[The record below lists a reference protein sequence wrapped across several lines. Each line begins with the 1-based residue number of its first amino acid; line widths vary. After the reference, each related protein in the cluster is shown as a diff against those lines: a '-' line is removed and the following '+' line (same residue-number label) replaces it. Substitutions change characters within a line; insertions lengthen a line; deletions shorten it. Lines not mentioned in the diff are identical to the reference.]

1 MIWLQ
6 LFYVYLKIGIF
17 GFGGGYAMLSL
28 IQADV
33 VDRYGWISSQEFTDI
48 VAISQ
53 MTPGPIGINSATYI
67 GYTAIHNAG
76 YSPAMAVL
84 GSCLT
89 TFAVC
94 LPSFLLVLAI
104 SYAFA
109 KFRNNKYVAAAFYGL
124 RPATVGLIA
133 AAALL
138 LMNSEN
144 FIDYKSFLIFGAAF
158 ILTWKFEDQPDPDDY
173 PGRNRRDSSLLVNF
187 TAKVKTFVTRSQDLQ
202 SKKPG
207 LPQSIFRA
215 FSQKTPLFQVRLS
228 SIESPSLSRKRSS
241 FSNLIV

>member
-6 LFYVYLKIGIF
+6 LLYVYLKIGIF

-33 VDRYGWISSQEFTDI
+33 VDRYKWISLQEFTDI

-76 YSPAMAVL
+76 YSSGMAVL

-94 LPSFLLVLAI
+94 LPSFILVLLI
-104 SYAFA
+104 SYFFA
-109 KFRNNKYVAAAFYGL
+109 KFKNNKYVVAAFYGL

-133 AAALL
+133 AAALM
-138 LMNSEN
+138 LMNKEN
-144 FIDYKSFLIFGAAF
+144 FIDYKSFIIFGASF
-158 ILTWKFEDQPDPDDY
+158 ILTWKFKVHP
-173 PGRNRRDSSLLVNF
+173 LLMIALAGV
-187 TAKVKTFVTRSQDLQ
+187 AGVVLYW
-202 SKKPG
+202 
-207 LPQSIFRA
+207 
-215 FSQKTPLFQVRLS
+215 
-228 SIESPSLSRKRSS
+228 
-241 FSNLIV
+241 

>member
-6 LFYVYLKIGIF
+6 LLYVYLKIGIF

-28 IQADV
+28 IQKDV
-33 VDRYGWISSQEFTDI
+33 VMRYHWLSLKEFTDI

-76 YSPAMAVL
+76 YSTAMSIL

-89 TFAVC
+89 TIAVC
-94 LPSFLLVLAI
+94 LPSFILVLLI
-104 SYAFA
+104 SYGYA
-109 KFRNNKYVAAAFYGL
+109 KFRNNKYVAAAFLGL

-158 ILTWKFEDQPDPDDY
+158 ILTWKF
-173 PGRNRRDSSLLVNF
+173 
-187 TAKVKTFVTRSQDLQ
+187 KVHPILM
-202 SKKPG
+202 
-207 LPQSIFRA
+207 I
-215 FSQKTPLFQVRLS
+215 
-228 SIESPSLSRKRSS
+228 
-241 FSNLIV
+241 LIAGVAGIILYW

>member
-6 LFYVYLKIGIF
+6 LLFVYLKIGIL

-33 VDRYGWISSQEFTDI
+33 VDRYQWISLQEFTDI

-67 GYTAIHNAG
+67 GYTAILNAG
-76 YSPAMAVL
+76 YPPYVATL

-94 LPSFLLVLAI
+94 LPSFLLVLLI
-104 SYAFA
+104 SYSYSRF
-109 KFRNNKYVAAAFYGL
+109 KNNKYVTAAFLGL

-144 FIDYKSFLIFGAAF
+144 FIDYKSFIIFAAAF
-158 ILTWKFEDQPDPDDY
+158 ILTYKFKIHPILMIILA
-173 PGRNRRDSSLLVNF
+173 GIAGLV
-187 TAKVKTFVTRSQDLQ
+187 LY
-202 SKKPG
+202 
-207 LPQSIFRA
+207 
-215 FSQKTPLFQVRLS
+215 
-228 SIESPSLSRKRSS
+228 S
-241 FSNLIV
+241 F

>member
-1 MIWLQ
+1 
-6 LFYVYLKIGIF
+6 
-17 GFGGGYAMLSL
+17 MLSL

-33 VDRYGWISSQEFTDI
+33 VDRYGWISLQEFTDI

-76 YSPAMAVL
+76 YSPAMAIL

-94 LPSFLLVLAI
+94 LPSFLLVLLI
-104 SYAFA
+104 SYSYAR
-109 KFRNNKYVAAAFYGL
+109 FRNNKYVAAAFLGL
-124 RPATVGLIA
+124 RPVTVGLIA

-158 ILTWKFEDQPDPDDY
+158 ILTLKFKVHPILMI
-173 PGRNRRDSSLLVNF
+173 LL
-187 TAKVKTFVTRSQDLQ
+187 A
-202 SKKPG
+202 G
-207 LPQSIFRA
+207 L
-215 FSQKTPLFQVRLS
+215 TGM
-228 SIESPSLSRKRSS
+228 
-241 FSNLIV
+241 LIY

>member
-6 LFYVYLKIGIF
+6 LFLVYLKIGIL

-33 VDRYGWISSQEFTDI
+33 VDRYRWISLQEFTDI

-76 YSPAMAVL
+76 YSMPVSVL

-89 TFAVC
+89 TFSVC
-94 LPSFLLVLAI
+94 LPSFLLVLFI

-109 KFRNNKYVAAAFYGL
+109 KFRHNKYVEFAFLGL

-138 LMNSEN
+138 LMNEEN
-144 FIDYKSFLIFGAAF
+144 FIDYKSYLIFAAAF
-158 ILTWKFEDQPDPDDY
+158 VLTWKWKIHPILMIALA
-173 PGRNRRDSSLLVNF
+173 GVAGLL
-187 TAKVKTFVTRSQDLQ
+187 LY
-202 SKKPG
+202 
-207 LPQSIFRA
+207 
-215 FSQKTPLFQVRLS
+215 
-228 SIESPSLSRKRSS
+228 
-241 FSNLIV
+241 